1 MFDDLRA
8 QLIQIIDKHKVANK
22 WLTVE
27 INVSIYDSTRCPDRS
42 DLHNLLTTWKKLK
55 KNDGYLELNFPEM
68 IILKALKCE

>member
-27 INVSIYDSTRCPDRS
+27 INVFIYDSTRYPDRS
-42 DLHNLLTTWKKLK
+42 DLYNLLTT
-55 KNDGYLELNFPEM
+55 
-68 IILKALKCE
+68 

>member
-27 INVSIYDSTRCPDRS
+27 INVSIYGSTRCPDRS
-42 DLHNLLTTWKKLK
+42 DLHNLLTT
-55 KNDGYLELNFPEM
+55 
-68 IILKALKCE
+68 

>member
-27 INVSIYDSTRCPDRS
+27 INVFIYDSTRYPDRS
-42 DLHNLLTTWKKLK
+42 DLYNLLTTWKS
-55 KNDGYLELNFPEM
+55 
-68 IILKALKCE
+68 